1 MHCEND
7 GLGFLGIRRTLFG
20 FVTKLVAIAV
30 LASRGDLLSAAE
42 FHVGPATTAA
52 HVDLVCSIPTSS
64 LSPSRAMGDGR
75 ATLSV
80 SSSASSTCL
89 MSGGEESWS
98 SQFAQ
103 AGRVGRGFAARVPV
117 GIPMVAKPSFLGHP
131 LRIPQN
137 RLMLEAPHGR
147 RPTGLNATLVD
158 SAIMQSSFDF
168 GAERAVRFLGTQEI
182 VGAGA
187 NQAFELDASMSQ
199 GARPLNLLS
208 HPSSLTTSSSELS
221 VRSTWPVPVVGYA
234 GAIDLAR

>member
-52 HVDLVCSIPTSS
+52 HVDLVPVCSAPIGSLPPSS
-64 LSPSRAMGDGR
+64 DMGDGR
-75 ATLSV
+75 PTLS
-80 SSSASSTCL
+80 ASYTRP
-89 MSGGEESWS
+89 MSGGGKSWS
-98 SQFAQ
+98 SGFAQ
-103 AGRVGRGFAARVPV
+103 AGWIDRGSAARVPV
-117 GIPMVAKPSFLGHP
+117 GIPMVAKPSFFGHP
-131 LRIPQN
+131 VKIPQN
-137 RLMLEAPHGR
+137 RLVLEAPYGR
-147 RPTGLNATLVD
+147 HQTELNATVVD
-158 SAIMQSSFDF
+158 SAIMQSSVNFD
-168 GAERAVRFLGTQEI
+168 AERAVRVLGTKEL

-187 NQAFELDASMSQ
+187 NQVFELDASISQ
-199 GARPLNLLS
+199 GTHPLNLLP